1 MERLS
6 FREIKKLIEEAPRSV
21 AYEWIV
27 TGEFDEADIN
37 LAKTLLL
44 YKYIDSV
51 CEIDDGYDPVDLA
64 ILNYC
69 YTTATGKEAAD
80 AKKKLRKKLVQKV
93 AYQKRDD
100 KAYLFEEDGG
110 LHYSRWCTVWAK
122 EQERHFSVFFG
133 KDPRLWLQKIR
144 EKFEIDCLQAEKDKI
159 I

>member
-1 MERLS
+1 M
-6 FREIKKLIEEAPRSV
+6 
-21 AYEWIV
+21 
-27 TGEFDEADIN
+27 
-37 LAKTLLL
+37 TLLL

-69 YTTATGKEAAD
+69 YTTATGKEATD
-80 AKKKLRKKLVQKV
+80 AKKKLRKKLIQKV

-133 KDPRLWLQKIR
+133 KDPRLWLPKIR
-144 EKFEIDCLQAEKDKI
+144 EKFEIDCLQAEKEGI